1 MKKTRKLIAL
11 LLATIMAFSGVSVA
25 TSAAP
30 EYDCCPSIIIP
41 GLFQSETKYYED
53 GKVAT
58 NLMGEPYAE
67 PFFMDSTVEIVG
79 AALTEVLVPITDLL
93 ISQEDKE
100 EKAAYALAD
109 LLGETL
115 LGKQQLDETGHFI
128 NDIRATKYL
137 TSFDE
142 LSAHD
147 QETVLDHFPMEYY
160 IEKAGGDKLYV
171 FSYASLDNM
180 IDTAEALY
188 DYIQM
193 VKEQSGYEKVNI
205 VPISQGGSIANA
217 LLQMYYEAGI
227 SVSRDI
233 NRIVYVVPALNG
245 STLVGEVYQYG
256 IIDDDNELY
265 MELLP
270 ALLGEGDM
278 VSYLL
283 NIVLRLFPNA
293 DLNNIL
299 DVVVKQLVM
308 DYTRYSTL
316 LWGLCPSENYPACRE
331 MYLTDDSTKL
341 IVEQTDWFYN
351 AQLRSDENILWAQED
366 GVKIFDIVDYNFS
379 LYHIVD
385 SWDDIAADGIIQVD
399 STSMG
404 AYSAGGTDVQLP
416 DGYVTPAELNN
427 CTDPDNH
434 NHKDPYNI
442 LDINRGLLPETT
454 FYFYEQSHEKTA
466 SNDVVMK
473 LASTLLMDENFVDVH
488 SYPDKFPQFN
498 NARNTKGLMNRM
510 EEMENYDMS
519 HIKDEAL
526 IYELEDARIQAQAM
540 LDNTVI
546 DLEEVE
552 AATNRYYRA
561 SDAIYNYTEEE
572 VEPEEKE
579 NTAYMDFSYLL
590 SDLFYILSQVLYIF
604 FGGDGFSDM

>member
-590 SDLFYILSQVLYIF
+590 SDLFYMLSQVLYFF

>member
-270 ALLGEGDM
+270 ALLGDGDT
-278 VSYLL
+278 VSNLL
-283 NIVLRLFPNA
+283 NIVLRLFPIA
-293 DLNNIL
+293 DLINIL

-416 DGYVTPAELNN
+416 DGYVTPA
-427 CTDPDNH
+427 
-434 NHKDPYNI
+434 
-442 LDINRGLLPETT
+442 
-454 FYFYEQSHEKTA
+454 
-466 SNDVVMK
+466 V
-473 LASTLLMDENFVDVH
+473 
-488 SYPDKFPQFN
+488 
-498 NARNTKGLMNRM
+498 
-510 EEMENYDMS
+510 
-519 HIKDEAL
+519 
-526 IYELEDARIQAQAM
+526 
-540 LDNTVI
+540 
-546 DLEEVE
+546 
-552 AATNRYYRA
+552 
-561 SDAIYNYTEEE
+561 
-572 VEPEEKE
+572 
-579 NTAYMDFSYLL
+579 
-590 SDLFYILSQVLYIF
+590 
-604 FGGDGFSDM
+604 